1 MWYWKKGGIKMDMLM
16 LVKLAKQ
23 KDNIALEEIFIRF
36 KPLVIKLSNNV
47 FINGYEQE
55 DLIQMGYAS
64 IMKAIDKFD
73 ENKNNN
79 FVAYVRSAIQKNYYN
94 EIRQKCKVNYE
105 ASLNKVLD
113 ESTEFIDFLEDDFD
127 LEKHILY
134 KDQCKRLRE
143 ALKLLSPED
152 REILMASI
160 DRQHGGLR
168 TYANNKGLKY
178 SKCRT
183 RKEAL
188 MKKLKRV
195 LE

>member
-1 MWYWKKGGIKMDMLM
+1 MEKKGGINMDMLM
-16 LVKLAKQ
+16 LVKMAKQ
-23 KDNIALEEIFIRF
+23 RDNTALEEIFMRF

-55 DLIQMGYAS
+55 DLIQMGYTS

-73 ENKNNN
+73 ESKNNN

-105 ASLNKVLD
+105 TSLNKVLD
-113 ESTEFIDFLEDDFD
+113 ESTEFIDFLEDDFN
-127 LEKHILY
+127 LEEHILD

-143 ALKLLSPED
+143 AIKLLSTEE
-152 REILMASI
+152 REILMASL

-168 TYANNKGLKY
+168 TYASSKGLKY

-188 MKKLKRV
+188 MRKLKRII
-195 LE
+195 E